1 MKFWHVLG
9 LWKVAVIAEG
19 VMRRAIDEPQNRA
32 AAGTPTIERIDSLVH
47 QAREIADAAGI

>member
-1 MKFWHVLG
+1 
-9 LWKVAVIAEG
+9 VAVIAEG

-32 AAGTPTIERIDSLVH
+32 AAGTPTIERIDALVH